1 MQQLMLRP
9 EEAASLALRR
19 LYSCYGYSFYRMSRW
34 EEYDFYADKKD
45 FLISPAVL
53 TFTDADGR
61 MKALRPD
68 VTLSIIKHLG
78 DAEGVHKFFYDEKV
92 YRVPRNANTFRE
104 IAQSGIE
111 CMGALTEGDV
121 REVLELAVKSL
132 ETLAGGRRF
141 VLDVA
146 HAGVIASLVHE
157 HRQEVLECL
166 ANKNLY
172 GLKALGADEELLRL
186 AEIEGRPSEVG
197 GVRDEGLG
205 VRDEGLGVRGLEVL
219 STLREYDEVMRV
231 DFSAVN
237 SLSYYNGIVFRG
249 FVEGIAEHVLS
260 GGQYDDMMAALGH
273 KGAKAVGFAV
283 NVGLAGG
290 ERDA

>member
-9 EEAASLALRR
+9 DEAASLALRG
-19 LYSCYGYSFYRMSRW
+19 LYSRYGYSFYRMSRF

-45 FLISPAVL
+45 FLISKAVL

-92 YRVPRNANTFRE
+92 YRVPRNAATFRE
-104 IAQSGIE
+104 IAQAGIE
-111 CMGALTEGDV
+111 CMGALTEGDI

-157 HRQEVLECL
+157 NTHEILECL
-166 ANKNLY
+166 ANKNLH
-172 GLKALGADEELLRL
+172 GLKALGADPERLKL
-186 AEIEGRPSEVG
+186 AELEGRPSEAG
-197 GVRDEGLG
+197 E
-205 VRDEGLGVRGLEVL
+205 VRGLEVL

-249 FVEGIAEHVLS
+249 FVEGIAEHILS